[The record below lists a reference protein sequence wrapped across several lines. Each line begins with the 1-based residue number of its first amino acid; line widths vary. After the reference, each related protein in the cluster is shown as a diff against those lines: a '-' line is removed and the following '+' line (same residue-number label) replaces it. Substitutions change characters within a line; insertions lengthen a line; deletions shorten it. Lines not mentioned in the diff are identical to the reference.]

1 MKQWFLLTFAIFLS
15 LTVAAQHYGSWKAFM
30 SYHDIQEIAEGQGTI
45 YVLASNNLYS
55 YHKVDNSIT
64 TYDKT
69 KNLSDGSIAHIAWC
83 EAAGKL
89 LIVYANQNI
98 DILKKDGSVVNLS
111 DYYNKS
117 MAADKTVYAIH
128 IQDKEAFLSTGFG
141 IIDVDVDNAVVR
153 NTYQLGFKVD
163 YCYTEDNYIYAASS
177 THGLYQGNFQS
188 NLQDK
193 TNWKRVGEYQKRQ
206 QAIDDAL
213 LATVQALNPG
223 GPTYNNFGFIR
234 FHNGKLY
241 TVGGGYTMLKE
252 QYLPACVQVLQPTE
266 ETWTIYPDNL
276 KEETGHTVVDFNTVS
291 VDPKNEN
298 HVFAGGRTGLIEFM
312 DAQYHVDHTY
322 ENSPLRGAALVSPT
336 NKNYTLVHGSV
347 FDDEGAL
354 WCLNSCSSTSSI
366 LQYKQGEWISHHK
379 EELVKDGHSLNHLTS
394 PFFDSRQLLWF
405 VNNHYSYPSVHCYQ
419 PSTGA
424 INTYYT
430 FVNQD
435 GNKVNVGSVRCAME
449 DKEGN
454 IWIGTDVG
462 PLVLEP
468 AEFNSA
474 QPVFQQIK
482 IPRNDGTN
490 YADYLLA
497 DIDITCMA
505 VDGAGRKWM
514 GTDGKG
520 LYLISSDNMQQ
531 VQHFEATN
539 SKLLSNHI
547 LSLAI
552 DDATGTLYIGTDQGL
567 CAYSSD
573 AITPAETMTD
583 DTVYAYPNPVNPNYT
598 GPITIT
604 GLTLNADIKITT
616 INGTVVAEGRSQ
628 GGLFLWNGQDK
639 KGRRVAS
646 GIYMV
651 HTATADGSKG
661 VVCKIA
667 IVN

>member
-69 KNLSDGSIAHIAWC
+69 KNLSDGSTAHIAWC

-141 IIDVDVDNAVVR
+141 IIDVDVDNVVVR

-206 QAIDDAL
+206 QAMDDAL

-276 KEETGHTVVDFNTVS
+276 K
-291 VDPKNEN
+291 
-298 HVFAGGRTGLIEFM
+298 
-312 DAQYHVDHTY
+312 
-322 ENSPLRGAALVSPT
+322 
-336 NKNYTLVHGSV
+336 
-347 FDDEGAL
+347 
-354 WCLNSCSSTSSI
+354 
-366 LQYKQGEWISHHK
+366 
-379 EELVKDGHSLNHLTS
+379 
-394 PFFDSRQLLWF
+394 
-405 VNNHYSYPSVHCYQ
+405 
-419 PSTGA
+419 
-424 INTYYT
+424 
-430 FVNQD
+430 
-435 GNKVNVGSVRCAME
+435 
-449 DKEGN
+449 
-454 IWIGTDVG
+454 
-462 PLVLEP
+462 
-468 AEFNSA
+468 
-474 QPVFQQIK
+474 
-482 IPRNDGTN
+482 
-490 YADYLLA
+490 
-497 DIDITCMA
+497 
-505 VDGAGRKWM
+505 
-514 GTDGKG
+514 
-520 LYLISSDNMQQ
+520 
-531 VQHFEATN
+531 
-539 SKLLSNHI
+539 
-547 LSLAI
+547 
-552 DDATGTLYIGTDQGL
+552 
-567 CAYSSD
+567 
-573 AITPAETMTD
+573 
-583 DTVYAYPNPVNPNYT
+583 
-598 GPITIT
+598 
-604 GLTLNADIKITT
+604 
-616 INGTVVAEGRSQ
+616 
-628 GGLFLWNGQDK
+628 
-639 KGRRVAS
+639 
-646 GIYMV
+646 
-651 HTATADGSKG
+651 
-661 VVCKIA
+661 
-667 IVN
+667 